1 MTNLIDISYFRELAG
16 KKPEDLCR
24 LALCDYDTKKKGY
37 ILSVWGEDY
46 GIYPHNCKIIRLRD
60 GKSDI
65 NTLFGL
71 FIIYYLLRAKES
83 KVSKEW
89 ISEKDIPGG
98 ATFFRGPHKIPTQLI
113 ERRYEKD
120 IPGFKDICEQLSG
133 IWLDMA
139 DAAYYFEITPRIP
152 VAVLFWNG
160 DDEFP
165 PESKILFDKT
175 ITEHL
180 TPDIIFC
187 LAVEIC
193 LRISDMRDNLAGKP
207 ADSGIGA

>member
-1 MTNLIDISYFRELAG
+1 MTYSIDISYFKELAE
-16 KKPEDLCR
+16 KNPEDLCV
-24 LALCDYDTKKKGY
+24 LALCDYDKKEKAY

-46 GIYPHNCKIIRLRD
+46 GIYPDDCKIVPLR
-60 GKSDI
+60 KENSDI
-65 NTLFGL
+65 NTLFDL
-71 FIIYYLLRAKES
+71 FIIYYLLKSKEINIS
-83 KVSKEW
+83 REW

-98 ATFFRGPHKIPTQLI
+98 TTFFRGPHSIPTQLI
-113 ERRYEKD
+113 ERRFAKD
-120 IPGFKDICEQLSG
+120 IQGFKEICEQLSG
-133 IWLDMA
+133 SRIDMA
-139 DAAYYFEITPRIP
+139 DAAYSFQITPRIP

-160 DDEFP
+160 DDEFQ

-193 LRISDMRDNLAGKP
+193 QRISGV
-207 ADSGIGA
+207 

>member
-1 MTNLIDISYFRELAG
+1 MTYSIDISYFKELAG
-16 KKPEDLCR
+16 KNPEDICR
-24 LALCDYDTKKKGY
+24 TALCDYDKKDKAY
-37 ILSVWGEDY
+37 ILTVWGENY
-46 GIYPHNCKIIRLRD
+46 GIYPYDCKIVSLRN
-60 GKSDI
+60 GKPDI
-65 NTLFGL
+65 SALFGL
-71 FIIYYLLRAKES
+71 FIIYYLLKSKEI
-83 KVSKEW
+83 KVSEEW

-120 IPGFKDICEQLSG
+120 IQGFKETCEQLYGSM
-133 IWLDMA
+133 IDMA
-139 DAAYYFEITPRIP
+139 DAAYSFEITPRIP
-152 VAVLFWNG
+152 AAVLFWNG
-160 DDEFP
+160 DDEFQ

-193 LRISDMRDNLAGKP
+193 QRISGD
-207 ADSGIGA
+207 IV

>member
-1 MTNLIDISYFRELAG
+1 MTYSIDISYFKELAG
-16 KKPEDLCR
+16 KNPEDLCR
-24 LALCDYDTKKKGY
+24 LALCDYDKNEKAY
-37 ILSVWGEDY
+37 MLSVWGKDY
-46 GIYPHNCKIIRLRD
+46 GIYADDCKIVSLRN

-65 NTLFGL
+65 NALFGL
-71 FIIYYLLRAKES
+71 FILYYLLKSKEIQ
-83 KVSKEW
+83 VNGEW

-120 IPGFKDICEQLSG
+120 IQGFKETCERMSG
-133 IWLDMA
+133 KLINMA
-139 DAAYYFEITPRIP
+139 DAAYSFQITPRIP
-152 VAVLFWNG
+152 AAVLFWNG
-160 DDEFP
+160 DDEFQ

-193 LRISDMRDNLAGKP
+193 QRISGD
-207 ADSGIGA
+207 IE

>member
-1 MTNLIDISYFRELAG
+1 MTYSIDISYFKELAE
-16 KKPEDLCR
+16 KNPEDICR
-24 LALCDYDTKKKGY
+24 TALCDYVKNDKAY

-46 GIYPHNCKIIRLRD
+46 GIYPYECKIIPLQNV
-60 GKSDI
+60 KSDI

-71 FIIYYLLRAKES
+71 FIIYYLLKSKEI
-83 KVSKEW
+83 KVSEEW
-89 ISEKDIPGG
+89 ISENGIPGG

-120 IPGFKDICEQLSG
+120 LQGFKETCERLSG
-133 IWLDMA
+133 SMIDMA
-139 DAAYYFEITPRIP
+139 DAAYFFQITPRIP
-152 VAVLFWNG
+152 AAVLFWNG
-160 DDEFP
+160 DDEFKP
-165 PESKILFDKT
+165 QSKILFDKT

-193 LRISDMRDNLAGKP
+193 QRISGVKELV
-207 ADSGIGA
+207 

>member
-1 MTNLIDISYFRELAG
+1 MGSYHNMTYSIDISYFRELAE
-16 KKPEDLCR
+16 KNPEDLCR
-24 LALCDYDTKKKGY
+24 AASCDYDKKEKAY

-46 GIYPHNCKIIRLRD
+46 GIYPDDCKIVPLRN
-60 GKSDI
+60 GKSGI
-65 NTLFGL
+65 NTLFVL
-71 FIIYYLLRAKES
+71 FIIYYLLKSKEI
-83 KVSKEW
+83 KVGREW

-113 ERRYEKD
+113 EQRYGNN
-120 IPGFKDICEQLSG
+120 IQGFKKICEKLSG
-133 IWLDMA
+133 SRIDMA
-139 DAAYYFEITPRIP
+139 DAAYSFQITPRIP
-152 VAVLFWNG
+152 AAVLFWNG
-160 DDEFP
+160 DDEFQ

-193 LRISDMRDNLAGKP
+193 QRISGV
-207 ADSGIGA
+207 

>member
-1 MTNLIDISYFRELAG
+1 MTNLIDISYFKELAG
-16 KKPEDLCR
+16 KNPEDICR
-24 LALCDYDTKKKGY
+24 LALCDYDTKKKDY
-37 ILSVWGEDY
+37 ILSVWSEDY
-46 GIYPHNCKIIRLRD
+46 GIYPHACKIICLRD

-71 FIIYYLLRAKES
+71 FIIYYLLRSKEN

-120 IPGFKDICEQLSG
+120 IQGFKAICKQLSG
-133 IWLDMA
+133 SRIGMA
-139 DAAYYFEITPRIP
+139 DAAYSFQITPRIP
-152 VAVLFWNG
+152 AAVLFWNG

-180 TPDIIFC
+180 APDIIFC

-193 LRISDMRDNLAGKP
+193 QRISGV
-207 ADSGIGA
+207 

>member
-1 MTNLIDISYFRELAG
+1 MTNTIDISYFKELAG
-16 KKPEDLCR
+16 KNHEDICR
-24 LALCDYDTKKKGY
+24 LALCDYDAKKKVY

-46 GIYPHNCKIIRLRD
+46 GIYPHDCRIIRLRE

-71 FIIYYLLRAKES
+71 FIVYYLLRSKDI

-98 ATFFRGPHKIPTQLI
+98 TTFFRGPHKIPTKLI

-120 IPGFKDICEQLSG
+120 IQGFKEICERLSG
-133 IWLDMA
+133 NWIDMA
-139 DAAYYFEITPRIP
+139 DSAYYFEITPRIP
-152 VAVLFWNG
+152 AAVLFWNG
-160 DDEFP
+160 DDEFQP
-165 PESKILFDKT
+165 QSKILFDKT

-193 LRISDMRDNLAGKP
+193 QRISGIQDNRL
-207 ADSGIGA
+207 

>member
-1 MTNLIDISYFRELAG
+1 MTNLIDINYFKELAG
-16 KKPEDLCR
+16 KNPEDLCR
-24 LALCDYDTKKKGY
+24 IALCDYYAKKKGY

-46 GIYPHNCKIIRLRD
+46 GIYPHDCKIIRLRD

-71 FIIYYLLRAKES
+71 FIIYYLLRSKEI
-83 KVSKEW
+83 KISKEW

-98 ATFFRGPHKIPTQLI
+98 TTFFRGPHKIPTQLI

-120 IPGFKDICEQLSG
+120 IQGFKEICKQLSG
-133 IWLDMA
+133 SRIDMA
-139 DAAYYFEITPRIP
+139 DAAYSFQITPRIP
-152 VAVLFWNG
+152 AAVLFWNG
-160 DDEFP
+160 DDEFQ

-193 LRISDMRDNLAGKP
+193 QRISGV
-207 ADSGIGA
+207 